1 MLSFLIRQFAEAT
14 FYSVSTWKV
23 NESSESISRPRNLAL
38 GTSSSLV
45 PLIVKVISSLI
56 FEGRHLPVMTI
67 ALVLP
72 SLTGILFEAAQPTIS
87 AIDEFRVT
95 L

>member
-1 MLSFLIRQFAEAT
+1 MMS
-14 FYSVSTWKV
+14 
-23 NESSESISRPRNLAL
+23 
-38 GTSSSLV
+38 
-45 PLIVKVISSLI
+45 
-56 FEGRHLPVMTI
+56 I

-72 SLTGILFEAAQPTIS
+72 SLIGILFEAAQSTIS

>member
-1 MLSFLIRQFAEAT
+1 M
-14 FYSVSTWKV
+14 
-23 NESSESISRPRNLAL
+23 
-38 GTSSSLV
+38 
-45 PLIVKVISSLI
+45 
-56 FEGRHLPVMTI
+56 MTI

-72 SLTGILFEAAQPTIS
+72 LLTGILFEAAQPTIS